1 MVWTWELCTQSVVIA
16 YLQGDS
22 SRNFVLAWALSGGE
36 ELTPRILTTTFMV
49 WDAAS
54 SYPITDK

>member
-22 SRNFVLAWALSGGE
+22 SGNFILAWALNGVE
-36 ELTPRILTTTFMV
+36 DLTLRILTTAFMV
-49 WDAAS
+49 WDASS
-54 SYPITDK
+54 SYPITEK